1 MVTQVRATE
10 LVRSAGYG
18 TQYTLRFPR
27 VMRLRSDKPV
37 ADAMTLQEFNKLVDV
52 RLRIQTHFIPLSSIQ
67 ILLILRVRI
76 MVLFRNH
83 MEWKIYYLTIY
94 FTFFS
99 ILTDLNNWA
108 SVIRF

>member
-1 MVTQVRATE
+1 MVVQVRATE

-18 TQYTLRFPR
+18 APYTLRFPR

-52 RLRIQTHFIPLSSIQ
+52 RLRIQTHFILIPLSSIH
-67 ILLILRVRI
+67 ILLMLRVRI

-83 MEWKIYYLTIY
+83 IEWKNILFIY
-94 FTFFS
+94 FTFF
-99 ILTDLNNWA
+99 
-108 SVIRF
+108 FQF